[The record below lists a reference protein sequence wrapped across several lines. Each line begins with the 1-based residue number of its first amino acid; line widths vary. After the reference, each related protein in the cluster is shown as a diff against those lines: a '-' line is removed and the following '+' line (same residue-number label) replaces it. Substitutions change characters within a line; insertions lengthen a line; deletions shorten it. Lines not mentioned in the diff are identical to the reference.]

1 MQLPIKAHYAA
12 LAMLALAQ
20 RHQSDEQVAA
30 RVIAREQKIPGQF
43 LGQILQQ
50 LRASGLIISTRGASG
65 GFRLSRV
72 PSKISLAEIVD
83 AVCVLTSACA
93 PMDSESQLS
102 QIVSDIW
109 EELNQKQRELLEQ
122 LTLADLL
129 AKLPKTPAA
138 MFYI

>member
-1 MQLPIKAHYAA
+1 
-12 LAMLALAQ
+12 
-20 RHQSDEQVAA
+20 
-30 RVIAREQKIPGQF
+30 
-43 LGQILQQ
+43 
-50 LRASGLIISTRGASG
+50 
-65 GFRLSRV
+65 
-72 PSKISLAEIVD
+72 
-83 AVCVLTSACA
+83 
-93 PMDSESQLS
+93 MDSESQLS